1 MLARSLMRD
10 IAAVVVTAQPRT
22 ANAVSVALSVL
33 FISCSP
39 RGRTPTSMPFACHAA
54 RGGKPLQRNS
64 FLFERSVPRH
74 GTTSS
79 PCRFRQ
85 VLPGFY
91 RPLTIRAHLLMHAR
105 LWTQRYGRCDGTIS
119 GAAQRERHLRLVR
132 LRANASA
139 KRGGG
144 VAYAGRHRRA
154 HCVAGPTGAGGTA
167 PARGQARPPRA

>member
-10 IAAVVVTAQPRT
+10 IAAAVVTAQPRT
-22 ANAVSVALSVL
+22 ANAGSVALSVV
-33 FISCSP
+33 FISCAP

-54 RGGKPLQRNS
+54 RGGKPLKRNS
-64 FLFERSVPRH
+64 FLFERSVRRH

-105 LWTQRYGRCDGTIS
+105 LWTQ
-119 GAAQRERHLRLVR
+119 Q
-132 LRANASA
+132 
-139 KRGGG
+139 
-144 VAYAGRHRRA
+144 HRR
-154 HCVAGPTGAGGTA
+154 CGGNIAGGA
-167 PARGQARPPRA
+167 Q

>member
-10 IAAVVVTAQPRT
+10 IAAAVETAQPRT

-39 RGRTPTSMPFACHAA
+39 RGRTPTAMPIACHAA
-54 RGGKPLQRNS
+54 RGGKLLKRNS
-64 FLFERSVPRH
+64 FLFESAACR
-74 GTTSS
+74 GGAASS

-91 RPLTIRAHLLMHAR
+91 RPLTIRAHLLMYAR
-105 LWTQRYGRCDGTIS
+105 LWTQWYGRCDGATR
-119 GAAQRERHLRLVR
+119 GAAQRRRHLRTVQ
-132 LRANASA
+132 LRANATA

-144 VAYAGRHRRA
+144 VADLGRHRRA
-154 HCVAGPTGAGGTA
+154 HRIAGN
-167 PARGQARPPRA
+167 